1 MRMLR
6 TAARDVAQWARWLLG
21 AVVGLAIVLL
31 LAGGGLLWRLGQGPL
46 DVTTLARWLAAR
58 EAPDATLDRM
68 TVELQ
73 PSPAGRV
80 VRIAVAALNYP
91 ADGAE
96 PGGTLRSGTVALL
109 LRPLLARRLAPQ
121 DMTLD
126 GLHVQVAAS
135 TFGAGGP
142 GRPAGWQVTLAGL
155 RRVSLTD
162 GELALTDSGAGDT
175 VHVRAGAAE
184 LTRGDDGA
192 VAGHAAAVAAIANA
206 SVQVEADA
214 AQAAD
219 SVQLTVATS
228 PVSPAAL
235 AKAVPALA
243 ALGALD
249 AAISLR
255 IEASLDPAMTLRHV
269 AVHAESGSGS
279 VQLPAKGGGTSTG
292 QFASMALDAE
302 GDLQSVTLR
311 QLRLVLAAPSGNPPT
326 TVLFSGDAARTGE
339 RLTAHVVVDIDRFIA
354 GDLAG
359 LWPARVGGDSRA
371 WLTENVTAGL
381 IHDGHITFTLT
392 GAANGDDMDLTQ
404 AGGVLTGDDVTVWWL
419 RPVPPVEH
427 GRVAVVWQDPDT
439 LLLTV
444 TGARQGAIVSRLTTV
459 KLTGLAGNHQ
469 FANIEAE
476 LAGPLAAVFTL
487 LKHPRLNLLSKHPV
501 PITNPSGM
509 VTDQLSVRLPLE
521 ANVDIDHVPIRSHGQ
536 VADAHLGGIV
546 AGRDLDHGQLTVDVT
561 NDALNVTGA
570 AQIDHIPA
578 TLTEVMDFRLGPPS
592 QVVQHATA
600 SLRVGERDASAAGL
614 GVVGLDAGVVIADVD
629 YAEQR
634 NGSATI
640 GLHADVTGAGFHTP
654 LGWAKAVGSA
664 GHVEARV
671 LLSNGRLAALDQ
683 VRADA
688 PGLSVAARTDVA
700 AGRPA
705 VVHIERGDVG
715 RTSATGQITLPQSDG
730 DPYRVTL
737 AGRQLDLEG
746 RLVGHDSGPA
756 PSFGRT
762 GGSASPYLVDLR
774 FDRVV
779 LGPDRGIG
787 PLALTARGDGK
798 RLASARLTLAGPDP
812 ALVTLRA
819 AGEARELHAEAA
831 NLGMLLRMAGYASE
845 IDGGALR
852 LDGRFEDRQPGS
864 PFDGTLDLRN
874 FKVRGAP
881 VVGKLLQGVTLY
893 GLVDALRGPGLVFDR
908 LATQVRLDGS
918 VLDVKDARA
927 FSSSLGVTASGR
939 LDFGRKLV
947 ALNGTIV
954 PAYFFNALPGRI
966 PLIGRLFS
974 PEKGSGVF
982 AANYSLKGSLTDP
995 AVSINPLAALTPG
1008 FLRGFFDLF

>member
-1 MRMLR
+1 M
-6 TAARDVAQWARWLLG
+6 
-21 AVVGLAIVLL
+21 VGLAIILL
-31 LAGGGLLWRLGQGPL
+31 LAGGGLLWRLTQGPV
-46 DVTTLARWLAAR
+46 DVTVAARWLAAR

-73 PSPAGRV
+73 PSATGRV
-80 VRIAVAALNYP
+80 VRIAVADLNYP
-91 ADGAE
+91 ANGSE

-109 LRPLLARRLAPQ
+109 LRPLLAHRLAPQ
-121 DMTLD
+121 EVTLD
-126 GLHVQVAAS
+126 GLHVQMAAS
-135 TFGAGGP
+135 ASDAGNP
-142 GRPAGWQVTLAGL
+142 ERQTGWQVTLAGL

-162 GELALTDSGAGDT
+162 AELALTDSGAGDT
-175 VHVRAGAAE
+175 VHVRAGSAE

-192 VAGHAAAVAAIANA
+192 VAGHATAVATIANA
-206 SVQVEADA
+206 SVQVEANV
-214 AQAAD
+214 AQGAD
-219 SVQLTVATS
+219 GVQLTVATS

-243 ALGALD
+243 SLSALD
-249 AAISLR
+249 ADISLR
-255 IEASLDPAMTLRHV
+255 IDASLDPALTLRR
-269 AVHAESGSGS
+269 ASVHAESGPGS
-279 VQLPAKGGGTSTG
+279 VQLPAQGGGTSTG
-292 QFASMALDAE
+292 HFASMALDAE
-302 GDLQSVTLR
+302 GDLQSVTVR
-311 QLRLVLAAPSGNPPT
+311 QLRLVLAPPSGNAPT
-326 TVLFSGDAARTGE
+326 TLLLSGDAARTGD
-339 RLTAHVVVDIDRFIA
+339 RFTAHVVVELDRLVA
-354 GDLAG
+354 TDLAG
-359 LWPARVGGDSRA
+359 LWPARVGGDARA

-381 IHDGHITFTLT
+381 IHDGRITFTLA
-392 GAANGDDMDLTQ
+392 GAVDGDDLDLTQ
-404 AGGVLTGDDVTVWWL
+404 AGGAMTGDDVTVWWL
-419 RPVPPVEH
+419 RPVPPIEH

-444 TGARQGAIVSRLTTV
+444 TGARQGAIAARSATV
-459 KLTGLAGNHQ
+459 KLTGLTGDHQ
-469 FANIEAE
+469 FANIDTE
-476 LAGPLAAVFTL
+476 LVGPLAAVFTL
-487 LKHPRLNLLSKHPV
+487 LKHPRLRLLSRHPI
-501 PITNPSGM
+501 PITNPSGA
-509 VTDQLSVRLPLE
+509 VTNQLSLRVPLDS
-521 ANVDIDHVPIRSHGQ
+521 NVDIDQVPIHSHGQ
-536 VADAHLGGIV
+536 VADTHLGSVV

-561 NDALNVTGA
+561 NDALSVSGA

-578 TLTEVMDFRLGPPS
+578 TLSDTMDFRLGPPS
-592 QVVQHATA
+592 QVVQHATV
-600 SLRVGERDASAAGL
+600 SLRVTERDASAAGL
-614 GVVGLDAGVVIADVD
+614 GVVGLDAGVVIVDVD

-634 NGSATI
+634 DGSATI
-640 GLHADVTGAGFHTP
+640 GLRANVTGAGFHTP
-654 LGWAKAVGSA
+654 LGWSKVVGTA
-664 GHVEARV
+664 GHVDARV

-688 PGLSVAARTDVA
+688 PGLSVVARTDVA

-705 VVHIERGDVG
+705 VVHIERADIG
-715 RTSATGQITLPQSDG
+715 RTSASGQIVLPQRDG

-746 RLVGHDSGPA
+746 RLVGHSSGPA

-762 GGSASPYLVDLR
+762 GGIASPYLVDLR

-787 PLALTARGDGK
+787 PLTLTAHGDGR
-798 RLASARLTLAGPDP
+798 RLASARLTLAGADP

-819 AGEARELHAEAA
+819 AGEGRELHAEAA
-831 NLGMLLRMAGYASE
+831 NLGMLLRMADFASE

-852 LDGRFEDRQPGS
+852 LDGRFDDRQPGN

-881 VVGKLLQGVTLY
+881 VAGKLLQGATLY
-893 GLVDALRGPGLVFDR
+893 GLVDALRGPGLAFDR

-966 PLIGRLFS
+966 PLIGKLFS
-974 PEKGSGVF
+974 PEKGSGLF
-982 AANYSLKGSLTDP
+982 AANYTLKGSLTDP
-995 AVSINPLAALTPG
+995 AVSINPLSALTPG